1 MTARL
6 TPRQHAALVCIRQ
19 SVADRG
25 YPPSL
30 DELAATLG
38 VTTKQARAVLL
49 AVRRKGAISRHPAG
63 RRRVVI
69 ACPSDDDGLAVHPLP
84 VVTLTTTGGFL

>member
-1 MTARL
+1 MTIRL
-6 TPRQHAALVCIRQ
+6 TPRQHAAMAAIRQ
-19 SVADRG
+19 LMADRG

-30 DELAATLG
+30 DELATTLG
-38 VTTKQARAVLL
+38 VTTKQARAVLV

-63 RRRVVI
+63 RRVVI

-84 VVTLTTTGGFL
+84 VVTLTTTGDLL